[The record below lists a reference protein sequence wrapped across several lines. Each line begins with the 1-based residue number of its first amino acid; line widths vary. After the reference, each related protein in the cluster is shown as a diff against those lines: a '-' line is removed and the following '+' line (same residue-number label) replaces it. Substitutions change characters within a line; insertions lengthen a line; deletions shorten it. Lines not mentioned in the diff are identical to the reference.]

1 MTNLTVEVPDR
12 LAKELSDASQE
23 FIAEMIELGLRTRKI
38 EQALAQ
44 YARGKMTLGA
54 AAHLAGVPESEMA
67 RHAYARGL
75 EPRFSKKTL
84 AEEVAL

>member
-1 MTNLTVEVPDR
+1 MTRLTVQLPDR

-23 FIAEMIELGLRTRKI
+23 FITEMIELGLRTRKI

-44 YARGKMTLGA
+44 YARGQMTLGA
-54 AAHLAGVPESEMA
+54 AAHLAGITESEMA

-75 EPRFSKKTL
+75 EPRFSDETL
-84 AEEVAL
+84 AEELA

>member
-1 MTNLTVEVPDR
+1 MTSLTVQLPDR

-23 FIAEMIELGLRTRKI
+23 FIAETLELGLRTRKI

-44 YARGKMTLGA
+44 YTRGPMTLGA
-54 AAHLAGVPESEMA
+54 AAHLAGITESEMA

-75 EPRFSKKTL
+75 EPRFSDETL
-84 AEEVAL
+84 AEELA